1 MTNREKLQW
10 LGRYRREK
18 SRERLLLEEYND
30 LAQHARELTGGEG
43 ETPLWLADGLAEA
56 RRELEMQGARCLLL
70 RRQLMGAISR
80 LDDERQREVLRR
92 RFLLGQTA
100 AQAADEMGVVPRR
113 VEQLQTEGVRAL
125 DTRPRRRRTMGT
137 VGRWR
142 PAEDKQTENK
152 NG

>member
-1 MTNREKLQW
+1 MTNREKIQW

-18 SRERLLLEEYND
+18 SRERLLYEEYAV
-30 LAQHARELTGGEG
+30 LERQAREAAARDGQAPAWLTG
-43 ETPLWLADGLAEA
+43 GLAEA
-56 RRELEMQGARCLLL
+56 RRELDAQAARCLLL
-70 RRQLMGAISR
+70 RRQLVRAISR

-100 AQAADEMGVVPRR
+100 AQAADEMGVVARR

-125 DTRPRRRRTMGT
+125 DTRPRRRPAAPS
-137 VGRWR
+137 GRWR
-142 PAEDKQTENK
+142 TAQVVGTGTK